1 MTRFL
6 TAFLIFAFLIAFAGI
21 TSGSS
26 PGDSQNQV
34 LGEDSKDR
42 MPRPW
47 PRPDQKCSK
56 ICRRYECC
64 EWTYGP
70 YDRPICKKE
79 CCAEYVERCE

>member
-6 TAFLIFAFLIAFAGI
+6 PAFLIFAFLIAFAGI

-34 LGEDSKDR
+34 LSEDSKDR
-42 MPRPW
+42 M

-70 YDRPICKKE
+70 YDRPICKRE